1 MGCNL
6 NQISQCTSK
15 CDCGNLNTLM
25 LKGNINSEIE
35 SDKQKKLKKL
45 KKYNDTK
52 NIFQIIREN
61 DSNNIILPNIS
72 ENNNT
77 NKEEKNLILT
87 LNNENKTKK
96 ELLDKKTFMSKENK
110 IKYIN
115 NCMNNV
121 TIEGNEKNDDNSS
134 IYENNKDSF
143 LNMENDADDES
154 EKKFD
159 EKLQCSNIEQEIE
172 KSLEDIKNINSN
184 RNIYDEDLNNLMNL
198 IDKGNG
204 CENEIIFEGEKC
216 IFNGKLDDKINICG
230 KGKIN
235 LKDGRIYEGTFINGK
250 LEGKG
255 NYINNKGDVY
265 IGNFS
270 QGILNGKGTII
281 KKMENNNKSNGGH
294 DEKNEKNNDMMNN
307 KENNLENNL
316 IYEGEIKNF
325 MKEGY
330 GTEKCPE
337 YNYEGYFKKKKK
349 NGQGSIIYLKQ
360 GRKYK
365 GEFKNNEITG
375 KGLLTYENNQTYQ
388 GELVNGKKEGKGI
401 YTWPDG
407 SEFIGEYKNDV
418 RIGEGTFKMPN
429 GVIFKG
435 KFVKGKPDGKG
446 IFMYNNKIT
455 NGVYKKGKLMGNME
469 DIYKQLKINI
479 DENNKK

>member
-25 LKGNINSEIE
+25 LKGNANSEIE

-77 NKEEKNLILT
+77 NKEEKNLVST

-110 IKYIN
+110 IKYLN

-307 KENNLENNL
+307 KENNL

-337 YNYEGYFKKKKK
+337 YNYEGYFHNDKK

-388 GELVNGKKEGKGI
+388 GELVNGKKEGKGV

>member
-1 MGCNL
+1 M
-6 NQISQCTSK
+6 NQLSQCTSK

-25 LKGNINSEIE
+25 MKGNVNNEIE

-45 KKYNDTK
+45 KKYNDSK
-52 NIFQIIREN
+52 NIFQIIRED
-61 DSNNIILPNIS
+61 DSNNIILPNIT

-87 LNNENKTKK
+87 LNNDNNEKK
-96 ELLDKKTFMSKENK
+96 ESNKNILSKENK

-143 LNMENDADDES
+143 LNMENDQNEEG
-154 EKKFD
+154 EKKF
-159 EKLQCSNIEQEIE
+159 EKLQCSNIELEIE
-172 KSLEDIKNINSN
+172 KSLDDIKEVNPNKNIV
-184 RNIYDEDLNNLMNL
+184 DEDLINMMNL

-216 IFNGKLDDKINICG
+216 IFNGKLEDKINICG

-235 LKDGRIYEGTFINGK
+235 LKDGRIYEGTFVNGK

-255 NYINNKGDVY
+255 NYINNKGDKY
-265 IGNFS
+265 IGNFTE
-270 QGILNGKGTII
+270 GILNGKGKII
-281 KKMENNNKSNGGH
+281 KKIENNNKSNGAH
-294 DEKNEKNNDMMNN
+294 DEKNNDSLNN
-307 KENNLENNL
+307 KDNNIENDL
-316 IYEGEIKNF
+316 IYEGDIKNF

-330 GTEKCPE
+330 GIETCPE
-337 YNYEGYFKKKKK
+337 YKYEGNFHNDMK

-375 KGLLTYENNQTYQ
+375 KGVLTYENNQTYQ
-388 GELVNGKKEGKGI
+388 GQLLNGKKEGKGV

-407 SEFIGEYKNDV
+407 SVFIGEYKNDIK
-418 RIGEGTFKMPN
+418 IGEGTFKMPN
-429 GVIFKG
+429 GIIFKG

-455 NGVYKKGKLMGNME
+455 NGVYKKGKLIGEMK
-469 DIYKQLKINI
+469 DIYKKLKINI
-479 DENNKK
+479 EESN

>member
-1 MGCNL
+1 M
-6 NQISQCTSK
+6 NQLSQCTSK

-45 KKYNDTK
+45 KKYNDSK

-61 DSNNIILPNIS
+61 DNSNNFILPNIS
-72 ENNNT
+72 ENNYT
-77 NKEEKNLILT
+77 NKDEKNFIT
-87 LNNENKTKK
+87 STNNFKYENKETIK
-96 ELLDKKTFMSKENK
+96 DIINKENK

-121 TIEGNEKNDDNSS
+121 TTEGNEKNDENSS

-143 LNMENDADDES
+143 INMENNQNYEN

-159 EKLQCSNIEQEIE
+159 EKLQCSDIEQEIE
-172 KSLEDIKNINSN
+172 KSLDDIKGTNTNKNI
-184 RNIYDEDLNNLMNL
+184 IDEELINMMNL

-204 CENEIIFEGEKC
+204 CENEIVFEGEKC
-216 IFNGKLDDKINICG
+216 IFNGKLDDKINISG

-235 LKDGRIYEGTFINGK
+235 LKDGRIYDGTFVNGK

-255 NYINNKGDVY
+255 NYINNKGDVF
-265 IGNFS
+265 IGNFTD
-270 QGILNGKGTII
+270 GILNGKGKII
-281 KKMENNNKSNGGH
+281 KKIENNNKSNGAH
-294 DEKNEKNNDMMNN
+294 DEKNNDNINNDENN
-307 KENNLENNL
+307 MENNLV
-316 IYEGEIKNF
+316 YEGDIKNF

-330 GTEKCPE
+330 GIEKCPE
-337 YNYEGYFKKKKK
+337 YTYEGYFHNDKK

-375 KGLLTYENNQTYQ
+375 KGFLTYENNQTYN
-388 GELVNGKKEGKGI
+388 GELLNGKKEGKGK

-418 RIGEGTFKMPN
+418 KEGDGTFKMPN

-455 NGVYKKGKLMGNME
+455 NGVYKKGKLIGDMN
-469 DIYKQLKINI
+469 DIYKKLKIKFQ
-479 DENNKK
+479 ESK

>member
-1 MGCNL
+1 M
-6 NQISQCTSK
+6 NQLSQCTSK

-25 LKGNINSEIE
+25 MKGNVNNEIE

-45 KKYNDTK
+45 KKYNDSK
-52 NIFQIIREN
+52 NIYQIIREN

-87 LNNENKTKK
+87 LNNDNNVKK
-96 ELLDKKTFMSKENK
+96 ESNKNNLSKENK

-143 LNMENDADDES
+143 LNMENDQNEEG
-154 EKKFD
+154 EKKF
-159 EKLQCSNIEQEIE
+159 EKLQCSNIELEIE
-172 KSLEDIKNINSN
+172 KSLDDIKEVNPNKNIV
-184 RNIYDEDLNNLMNL
+184 DEDLINMMNL

-216 IFNGKLDDKINICG
+216 IFNGKLEDKINICG

-235 LKDGRIYEGTFINGK
+235 LKDGRIYEGTFVNGK

-255 NYINNKGDVY
+255 NYINNKGDKY
-265 IGNFS
+265 IGNFTE
-270 QGILNGKGTII
+270 GILNGKGKII
-281 KKMENNNKSNGGH
+281 KKIENNNKSNGAH
-294 DEKNEKNNDMMNN
+294 DEKNNDSLNN
-307 KENNLENNL
+307 KDNNIENDL
-316 IYEGEIKNF
+316 IYEGDIKNF

-330 GTEKCPE
+330 GTETCPE
-337 YNYEGYFKKKKK
+337 YKYEGNFHNDMK

-375 KGLLTYENNQTYQ
+375 KGVLTYENNQTYQ
-388 GELVNGKKEGKGI
+388 GQLLNGKKEGKGV

-407 SEFIGEYKNDV
+407 SVFIGEYKNDIK
-418 RIGEGTFKMPN
+418 IGEGTFKMPN
-429 GVIFKG
+429 GIIFKG

-455 NGVYKKGKLMGNME
+455 NGVYKKGKLIGEMK
-469 DIYKQLKINI
+469 DIYKKLKINI
-479 DENNKK
+479 EESN

>member
-1 MGCNL
+1 M
-6 NQISQCTSK
+6 NQLSQCTSK

-25 LKGNINSEIE
+25 MKGNVNNEIE

-45 KKYNDTK
+45 KKYNDSK
-52 NIFQIIREN
+52 NIFQIIRED

-87 LNNENKTKK
+87 LNNDNNEKK
-96 ELLDKKTFMSKENK
+96 ESDKNNLSKENK

-143 LNMENDADDES
+143 LKMENDQNDES
-154 EKKFD
+154 EKKF
-159 EKLQCSNIEQEIE
+159 EKLQCSNIELEIE
-172 KSLEDIKNINSN
+172 KSLDDIKEVNPNKN
-184 RNIYDEDLNNLMNL
+184 VVDEDLINMMNI

-216 IFNGKLDDKINICG
+216 VFNGKLEDKINICG

-235 LKDGRIYEGTFINGK
+235 LKDGRIYEGTFVNGK

-255 NYINNKGDVY
+255 NYISTKGDKY
-265 IGNFS
+265 IGNFTE
-270 QGILNGKGTII
+270 GILNGKGKII
-281 KKMENNNKSNGGH
+281 KKIENNNKSNGGH
-294 DEKNEKNNDMMNN
+294 DEKNNDSLNN
-307 KENNLENNL
+307 KDNNIENDL
-316 IYEGEIKNF
+316 IYEGDIKNF

-330 GTEKCPE
+330 GIETCPE
-337 YNYEGYFKKKKK
+337 YKYKGNFHNNMK

-360 GRKYK
+360 GRKYT
-365 GEFKNNEITG
+365 GEFKDDEITG
-375 KGLLTYENNQTYQ
+375 KGFLTYENNQTYQ
-388 GELVNGKKEGKGI
+388 GQLLNGKKEGEGV
-401 YTWPDG
+401 YYWPDG
-407 SEFIGEYKNDV
+407 SVFIGKYKNDIKV
-418 RIGEGTFKMPN
+418 GEGTFKMPN

-446 IFMYNNKIT
+446 VFMYNNNKT
-455 NGVYKKGKLMGNME
+455 NGVYKKGKLIGEMK
-469 DIYKQLKINI
+469 DIYKKLKINI
-479 DENNKK
+479 EENN